1 MATNYLINGSEFS
14 NNFIPKEAF
23 TSGNLWNW
31 GFNSSGA
38 LGDNT
43 TANKSSPVQTVVTA
57 TNWNF
62 CTAGGYH
69 SAAVKTDGTLWLW
82 GKNDYGQLG
91 DGTTTSTNTGRSSP
105 VQTVSTGTTWKMVSS
120 GGYGDCT
127 AAIKSDGTLWSWGRN
142 QYGQLG
148 DSTTTS
154 RSSPVQIAG
163 TNWKIID
170 CGGHAMGAIKTD
182 GTLWTWGY
190 NGYGGLGDSTS
201 TSRSSPVQIA
211 GTNWKTLA
219 VSVYLETST
228 GAIKTDGS
236 LWTWG
241 RNNYGQLGDG
251 TTTDRSSPT
260 QISGTWKQISTG
272 FSYNSGYMS
281 AIKTDGSLWSWG
293 RNNFG
298 QFGDGTGTSSSS
310 PVQTIS
316 GGNNWKMVSAGCEF
330 TGAIKTD
337 GTLWMWGKN
346 YVGSLGDGTTGH
358 KSSPVQIA
366 GTNWKIVHCGSSHAI
381 AVRDNS

>member
-148 DSTTTS
+148 DSTT
-154 RSSPVQIAG
+154 
-163 TNWKIID
+163 
-170 CGGHAMGAIKTD
+170 
-182 GTLWTWGY
+182 
-190 NGYGGLGDSTS
+190 